1 MQFTCRPWTFI
12 KRIVLRFWLIYVLK
26 KKKEPVDKVG
36 KLCLNEG
43 EKEATEKKG
52 ERLY

>member
-1 MQFTCRPWTFI
+1 MNIYQTDSPQ
-12 KRIVLRFWLIYVLK
+12 VLTNLYVLK